1 MIFSVGFKPTCY
13 FFHFS
18 AVTQNQHKI
27 TDMYKSGHLNII
39 SLEHLKSTLSKK
51 QGLFSNASSKCS
63 CSRFN
68 AVGYRVSI
76 KNFAKSVENSSMTVN
91 AATG

>member
-1 MIFSVGFKPTCY
+1 VGFKPTCY

-39 SLEHLKSTLSKK
+39 SLEHKAHWVKNKDYFPTLVR
-51 QGLFSNASSKCS
+51 N
-63 CSRFN
+63 
-68 AVGYRVSI
+68 VHVVVSMQL
-76 KNFAKSVENSSMTVN
+76 VTVYQ
-91 AATG
+91 